1 MLIAMFRQVSKMFPI
16 PFPQYHLLRLLFLPP
31 QSPQTQNLK
40 VSEKRNVRLSLIL
53 LIYNFGVQFS
63 LICI

>member
-16 PFPQYHLLRLLFLPP
+16 PFPQYHLPRLLFLPP
-31 QSPQTQNLK
+31 QSPQTQDRK
-40 VSEKRNVRLSLIL
+40 VSEKNNVMLSFIL
-53 LIYNFGVQFS
+53 LIYNFGVQCS